1 MNIKIA
7 FFVMF
12 SIMSSAFSPPSMA
25 AAAMNLSES
34 GACPENCPGC
44 NAVLEAR
51 KRYVEREMAVQE
63 NTVLKEQLVDPFASC
78 SEVLDLINLAFSI
91 QFMSIDIVAILEG
104 VINGLIDKVCNMI
117 LSMAKGYIN
126 GIINLF
132 NEKTEL
138 PYGLGSVVTLSESD
152 EWGTGTR
159 PVNPG
164 VPSPNIPRL

>member
-12 SIMSSAFSPPSMA
+12 SIMSSVFSPPSMA

-63 NTVLKEQLVDPFASC
+63 KTVLKKDLVDNFVSC
-78 SEVLDLINLAFSI
+78 NDLLEYINFAFSI
-91 QFMSIDIVAILEG
+91 QFMSIDIAALIQAAIEAVVNG
-104 VINGLIDKVCNMI
+104 VCQMI
-117 LSMAKGYIN
+117 LTAAQGYID
-126 GIINLF
+126 GIIFLF

-164 VPSPNIPRL
+164 VPLPNIPRL